1 MIASYSE
8 GEEESL
14 SVGHWCV
21 WTSSPGIIRKS
32 ATQRASGRQA
42 VLLRQAEAFEPV
54 HQVAGTSR
62 RIDDCFWSAGRWEE
76 RRVGKECRS
85 RRASCHEKEEES
97 PRRVWTN
104 SQAIRR
110 KQASLSDRSLTRID
124 DCILFRGRGRESPA
138 RVDELSSDHQEVGDA
153 TCPRSPSGIAQT
165 GRGV

>member
-54 HQVAGTSR
+54 HQVAGTSK
-62 RIDDCFWSAGRWEE
+62 RIDDCFWSAG
-76 RRVGKECRS
+76 GK
-85 RRASCHEKEEES
+85 
-97 PRRVWTN
+97 
-104 SQAIRR
+104 AIRR
-110 KQASLSDRSLTRID
+110 IGHWSVWTKASGVIGKLGTQR
-124 DCILFRGRGRESPA
+124 PA
-138 RVDELSSDHQEVGDA
+138 W
-153 TCPRSPSGIAQT
+153 AQT
-165 GRGV
+165 VLLRKA